1 MSNLNEEGN
10 LEFEDL
16 RDVKRHGIFARYHKS
31 IVEHVCQREPGAVYH
46 HIEFIRPLLQSM
58 SSFWVDLCLLL
69 SYDVRSIVDQSY
81 ERVSKE

>member
-1 MSNLNEEGN
+1 MMEAVPRDVKSEDEEGN

-46 HIEFIRPLLQSM
+46 HIEFIRPDVK
-58 SSFWVDLCLLL
+58 FWG
-69 SYDVRSIVDQSY
+69 
-81 ERVSKE
+81 